1 MGLFFIPKNATI
13 LTRYYLTALRQTS
26 MNKTSLS
33 NNSLKAGLICSLL
46 ISAILITGCQ
56 ENSKWNHQDPGL
68 PASFYQTQ
76 QQLLDNA
83 QAKLKQNPQDFTSQF
98 EVAFRYQNLGNLR
111 AAVAEYQKALA
122 IPGNEKDFATLNNL
136 AASYKNA
143 EDYANAAKYV
153 KMLYETNSDNDR
165 VIGTTVEILLLNNEP
180 DAAQAALTNF
190 TKVLKEK
197 KTGSDSDQ
205 AMISQLFQSIVDYR
219 NKHAQK

>member
-13 LTRYYLTALRQTS
+13 SKRYYLTAARQTS
-26 MNKTSLS
+26 MNKTLL
-33 NNSLKAGLICSLL
+33 NNSSLKAGLICSLF
-46 ISAILITGCQ
+46 ISTILFTGCQ
-56 ENSKWNHQDPGL
+56 DDSKWNHQDPGL

-83 QAKLKQNPQDFTSQF
+83 QTKLKQNPQDFTSQF

-122 IPGNEKDFATLNNL
+122 IPGNEKDFATLINL
-136 AASYKNA
+136 AASFKNA
-143 EDYANAAKYV
+143 VDYTNAAKYV
-153 KMLYETNSDNDR
+153 KKLYEANPDNDR